1 MRKILLFLIN
11 NSAKI
16 PIANLNK
23 DPKLNSG
30 QIVSNKYTSA
40 SNAITVLNAS
50 KFNFHGKDFS
60 NIYIPFA
67 NLNNANLSRVNFSDA
82 NLQNI

>member
-1 MRKILLFLIN
+1 MLLYLID
-11 NSAKI
+11 NSVKI
-16 PIANLNK
+16 PKSKLNK
-23 DPKLNSG
+23 DSKLKSVE
-30 QIVSNKYTSA
+30 IVENKYSSA

-50 KFNFHGKDFS
+50 KFNFHGKNFS

-67 NLNNANLSRVNFSDA
+67 NLNSANLSRVNFSDA